1 MVLLEWFNVHYLG
14 SEGFVYSVPLSLG
27 IHSEAA
33 QWLPGT
39 ELYWILYI
47 LCFSY
52 SYITVIEFIN
62 WAQGRIVLRWR
73 GGWECLLLVQRTW
86 VRVQA
91 STWQFTSVSKFSSR
105 DPASILFWSLGALC
119 ACGRYIDR
127 HIYRQ
132 TLIHIK

>member
-14 SEGFVYSVPLSLG
+14 SEGFVYSVPVSLG

-73 GGWECLLLVQRTW
+73 GGWEWL
-86 VRVQA
+86 RVLA
-91 STWQFTSVSKFSSR
+91 ACAE
-105 DPASILFWSLGALC
+105 DLGSC
-119 ACGRYIDR
+119 PGIDMAV
-127 HIYRQ
+127 HICQ
-132 TLIHIK
+132 